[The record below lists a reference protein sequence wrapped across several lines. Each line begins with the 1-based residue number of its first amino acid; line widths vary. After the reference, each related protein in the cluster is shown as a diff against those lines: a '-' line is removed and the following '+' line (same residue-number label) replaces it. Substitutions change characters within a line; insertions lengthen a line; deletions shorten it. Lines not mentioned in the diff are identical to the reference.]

1 MDYISEVDYKDEN
14 VGIAQ
19 LIRQAQLGNQ
29 QSMNELAQLAEGRLF
44 AYIYRLTLNYD
55 LSQDLLQ
62 ETLLKM
68 VESLKD
74 LKNIERFWVWL
85 FRTATGEAQHYFRD
99 RKKKY
104 MVQISDFSKER
115 LSEYTSQDHNDGL
128 NYLMRRELSNTIFQ
142 AMTKLKLM
150 YRNVLI
156 LRCFEQMSY
165 AEIADLLDCKEL
177 RARVLF
183 FRAKHL
189 LKSQLSH
196 RGFGNELLLVALGL
210 FGLLTAPA
218 KAASAAGTVTAASLD
233 VGFAAT
239 FIGAAGTKLSIAV
252 VTAIT
257 ALALTFSVE
266 NFIFWFALFCYV
278 LFCLAVVLY
287 TR

>member
-29 QSMNELAQLAEGRLF
+29 QSMSELAQLAEGRLL

-68 VESLKD
+68 VESLKE
-74 LKNIERFWVWL
+74 LKHIDRFWPWL
-85 FRTATGEAQHYFRD
+85 FRTAMGEAQHHFRD
-99 RKKKY
+99 RKKKHT
-104 MVQISDFSKER
+104 VQISDFSKER
-115 LSEYTSQDHNDGL
+115 LSEYTSEDYNDGL
-128 NYLMRRELSNTIFQ
+128 NYLMRRELSEAIFQ
-142 AMTKLKLM
+142 AMTKLKLI
-150 YRNVLI
+150 YRNILI

-183 FRAKHL
+183 FRARHL
-189 LKSQLSH
+189 LKKQLSQ
-196 RGFGNELLLVALGL
+196 RGFGKELLLVALGL

-218 KAASAAGTVTAASLD
+218 KAAPATGMVTASLLD
-233 VGFAAT
+233 VGFAAA
-239 FIGAAGTKLSIAV
+239 FIGAAGTKLSIAA

-257 ALALTFSVE
+257 ALTLTLNVE
-266 NFIFWFALFCYV
+266 NFIFWFALFCYA
-278 LFCLAVVLY
+278 LFCLVAVIYL
-287 TR
+287 R

>member
-1 MDYISEVDYKDEN
+1 MDEN
-14 VGIAQ
+14 VSIAH

-29 QSMNELAQLAEGRLF
+29 QSMNELAQLAEGRVF

-74 LKNIERFWVWL
+74 LKHIERFWVWL
-85 FRTATGEAQHYFRD
+85 FRTAMGVVQHHYRD
-99 RKKKY
+99 RKKQY
-104 MVQISDFSKER
+104 MVQISAFTKER
-115 LSEYTSQDHNDGL
+115 LSEYTSDDYNDGL
-128 NYLMRRELSNTIFQ
+128 NYLMRRELSEAIFQ

-165 AEIADLLDCKEL
+165 AEIADLLGCKEL

-189 LKSQLSH
+189 LNRRISQ
-196 RGFGNELLLVALGL
+196 RGFGKELLLVALGL
-210 FGLLTAPA
+210 FGILTAPT

-233 VGFAAT
+233 VGFAAS
-239 FIGAAGTKLSIAV
+239 FIGAAGTKLGIAIM
-252 VTAIT
+252 TAIT
-257 ALALTFSVE
+257 ALTLTLSVE
-266 NFIFWFALFCYV
+266 NFIYWFILLCYV
-278 LFCLAVVLY
+278 SICFFVVIY